1 MKAMHPATARIFIVE
16 DHALLRELLQKLIER
31 TEEFEVCGC
40 CDSAEAALENL
51 EQAQTELALIDV
63 SLPGKSGIELVRELR
78 ERCPDLLCV
87 MLSGH
92 VSSGYV
98 EDARAAGAK
107 GYVPKGQLHELA
119 AILRHVLQGGSRFPK
134 F

>member
-1 MKAMHPATARIFIVE
+1 MTATSPAAARIFIVE
-16 DHALLRELLQKLIER
+16 DHELLRGLLQKLIER
-31 TEEFEVCGC
+31 TEGFEVCGC
-40 CDSAEAALENL
+40 CGSAEAALENL

-63 SLPGKSGIELVRELR
+63 SLPGKSGIDLARELR
-78 ERCPDLLCV
+78 DRCPEVLCV

-92 VSSGYV
+92 IASGYV

-107 GYVPKGQLHELA
+107 GYVPKGNMHQLVA
-119 AILRHVLQGGSRFPK
+119 TLRSVLQGGSLFPS